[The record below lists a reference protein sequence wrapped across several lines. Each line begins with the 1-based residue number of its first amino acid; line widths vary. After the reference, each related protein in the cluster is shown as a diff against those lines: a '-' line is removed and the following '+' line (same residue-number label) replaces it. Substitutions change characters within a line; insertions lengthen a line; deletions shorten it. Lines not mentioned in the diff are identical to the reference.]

1 MALFNPSDDG
11 NLLARSND
19 AFIRAFLREIGDTAT
34 AGLLTADGRPTKQ
47 LIDRIQNAIFAK
59 AYKDER
65 LVRLVSEEPDP
76 EMRNILTALNT
87 AASDFAQMQ
96 SLSGD
101 AHHDAVTGLVDGI
114 EQVNGLDTQ
123 AIAALQEAINLVREA
138 KDNGQAV
145 EEVIAQRGLF
155 GDSTPEA
162 EALALF
168 IVANNRSAK
177 RMGAAFK
184 KMAQK
189 INDELTHKQQALG
202 DMFGG
207 GDVDLR
213 RILSAVSDEIEGE
226 FGEGKGLNFAKFE
239 NSTDL
244 NNCRTEN

>member
-1 MALFNPSDDG
+1 ME

-19 AFIRAFLREIGDTAT
+19 AFIRAFLCEIGDTAT

-213 RILSAVSDEIEGE
+213 CILSAVSDEIEGE
-226 FGEGKGLNFAKFE
+226 FGEGKGLNFAMFE
-239 NSTDL
+239 NSTVL

>member
-1 MALFNPSDDG
+1 
-11 NLLARSND
+11 
-19 AFIRAFLREIGDTAT
+19 
-34 AGLLTADGRPTKQ
+34 
-47 LIDRIQNAIFAK
+47 
-59 AYKDER
+59 
-65 LVRLVSEEPDP
+65 
-76 EMRNILTALNT
+76 
-87 AASDFAQMQ
+87 
-96 SLSGD
+96 
-101 AHHDAVTGLVDGI
+101 
-114 EQVNGLDTQ
+114 
-123 AIAALQEAINLVREA
+123 
-138 KDNGQAV
+138 
-145 EEVIAQRGLF
+145 

-226 FGEGKGLNFAKFE
+226 FGEGKGLNFAMFE

>member
-1 MALFNPSDDG
+1 M
-11 NLLARSND
+11 
-19 AFIRAFLREIGDTAT
+19 
-34 AGLLTADGRPTKQ
+34 
-47 LIDRIQNAIFAK
+47 
-59 AYKDER
+59 
-65 LVRLVSEEPDP
+65 SEEPDP

-145 EEVIAQRGLF
+145 EEVIAQKGLF

-189 INDELTHKQQALG
+189 INDELTHKTTG
-202 DMFGG
+202 IGRY
-207 GDVDLR
+207 VR
-213 RILSAVSDEIEGE
+213 RWR
-226 FGEGKGLNFAKFE
+226 
-239 NSTDL
+239 
-244 NNCRTEN
+244 C